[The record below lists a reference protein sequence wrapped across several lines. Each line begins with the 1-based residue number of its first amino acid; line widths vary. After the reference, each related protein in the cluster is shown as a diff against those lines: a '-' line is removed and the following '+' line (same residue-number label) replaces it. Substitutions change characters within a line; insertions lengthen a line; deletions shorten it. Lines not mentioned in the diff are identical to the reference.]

1 MQSYRILSYFL
12 LSISCAMAEEQ
23 LTFGKQQTQNLGIQ
37 TSSLKE
43 TSEIQI
49 AHAPGR
55 ISIPPA
61 HDVIVSSPQSGLI
74 KNITV
79 TVGEQVEKGQIL
91 ALLESPDL
99 LALKQRYLTTEN
111 QLQIAENQFIRDQ
124 RMFKEG
130 IIAERRLKESQSH
143 YRILSTELS
152 EATQLLTVAGLSTSE
167 INRLSKN
174 RQMAGTSPIRAPFTG
189 IVLERKIS
197 TGQRVAAMAALFR
210 VANMKQLWVEIYVPQ
225 EQATRIQPN
234 DELTIEGY
242 TVKAKIALIG
252 RSVNPH
258 NQTVMVRAILENPPP
273 NLLAGQT
280 IRATIIRKGQ
290 SPLFVIPDSSIARKG
305 DQTVVFISNDNGFE
319 VKPVTIIA
327 VQNRD
332 FIVQGKLNR
341 KEKIVTHGVATLK
354 AHWLGI
360 GGSD

>member
-23 LTFGKQQTQNLGIQ
+23 LTLSKQQTQNLGIQ
-37 TSSLKE
+37 TSSLEE

-49 AHAPGR
+49 AQAPGR
-55 ISIPPA
+55 INIPPA

-74 KNITV
+74 KNISIA
-79 TVGEQVEKGQIL
+79 VGEKVEKGQTL
-91 ALLESPDL
+91 TLLESPDL

-111 QLQIAENQFIRDQ
+111 QLQIAENQFVRDQ

-152 EATQLLTVAGLSTSE
+152 EAKQLLTVAGLSAPE

-174 RQMAGTSPIRAPFTG
+174 RQMTGASPIRAPLTG
-189 IVLERKIS
+189 IVLERKIA
-197 TGQRVAAMAALFR
+197 TGQRIAAMAPLFR
-210 VANMKQLWVEIYVPQ
+210 IADLSRLWIEVYVPQ

-242 TVKAKIALIG
+242 PVKAKITLIG

-258 NQTVMVRAILENPPP
+258 NQTVIVRAVLGNPPP

-280 IRATIIRKGQ
+280 IRATITRKEQ
-290 SPLFVIPDSSIARKG
+290 TPLFVIPGSSIARKG
-305 DQTVVFISNDNGFE
+305 DKTVVFIGNDNGFE

-327 VQNRD
+327 VQDRD
-332 FIVQGKLNR
+332 FVVQGQLNSG
-341 KEKIVTHGVATLK
+341 EKIVTRGVAALK

-360 GGSD
+360 GGGD